1 MNKLA
6 LLGAA
11 TLALAAT
18 PALGQ
23 AGGGGGAPATGGPG
37 GSAAGGGAS
46 ERLNAP
52 DRDAAN
58 AQQAIDRQGEFGRDF
73 APGGKRAEAYRTK
86 LQEFATQS
94 AGRRSQAM
102 SLREDALAGR
112 PVAMSSAEIRA
123 QLQQDMEDW
132 RKAFK
137 IDKKEFE
144 GLRDQIIVAENAL
157 SPAQWA
163 DRRAQW
169 FELRDEGIAQELA
182 STQQGG

>member
-1 MNKLA
+1 MKKLA
-6 LLGAA
+6 LLGTVA
-11 TLALAAT
+11 LAFAAT

-23 AGGGGGAPATGGPG
+23 AGGAPGGAPGGAGNPG
-37 GSAAGGGAS
+37 GDAS
-46 ERLNAP
+46 ERLTPP
-52 DRDAAN
+52 DSGPGN
-58 AQQAIDRQGEFGRDF
+58 AQEAIDRQGEFGRDF
-73 APGGKRAEAYRTK
+73 ARQARRAQAYR
-86 LQEFATQS
+86 LQLEEFASQT
-94 AGRRSQAM
+94 AGRREEAFA
-102 SLREDALAGR
+102 LRDAARSGQ
-112 PVAMSSAEIRA
+112 PVAASAKEIRD

-169 FELRDEGIAQELA
+169 FELRDEWIAQELA